1 MVGLQVLKRRLPA
14 ARAGATL
21 ALALAGIA
29 GFAAAGLAAE
39 PQPWE
44 IGMQPPATP
53 INDYMNWFN
62 NELTVIIFAITAF
75 VLGLL
80 LYAIIRF
87 NAKRHPVPSKTS
99 HNPLI
104 EILWTIVPVLIL
116 VAIAVPS
123 FKLLY
128 FMARVPK
135 DAMTINVT
143 GHQWYWTYGYPA
155 QKISFG
161 SNIIP
166 DKDLKPGQRR
176 LLDPDNPLVVPAKT
190 NVRVLITSTDV
201 IHSWFIPSFGV
212 QEYAVIG
219 RHNEAWFNVDRPGTY
234 YGECNQLCGIN
245 HAFMPIKIVALP
257 KADFQKW
264 LVEAKKKFSAEAA
277 PQGTP
282 AHPATLVA
290 KATETRPARLDPPA
304 GN

>member
-1 MVGLQVLKRRLPA
+1 MVRLQRLMGRHPA
-14 ARAGATL
+14 IRAGALL
-21 ALALAGIA
+21 ALVLAGV
-29 GFAAAGLAAE
+29 AGLAGAGQAAE

-44 IGMQPPATP
+44 IGLQPPATP
-53 INDYMNWFN
+53 IKDYMNAFN
-62 NELTVIIFAITAF
+62 NELLVIIFLITAF

-80 LYAIIRF
+80 LFVIVRF

-99 HNPLI
+99 HNALI

-116 VAIAVPS
+116 VAIAIPS
-123 FKLLY
+123 FRLLY

-135 DAMTINVT
+135 GAMTINVT

-155 QKISFG
+155 QKISFD

-166 DKDLKPGQRR
+166 DKDLKPGQKR
-176 LLDPDNPLVVPAKT
+176 LLDVDNPLVVPAGT

-219 RHNEAWFNVDRPGTY
+219 RHNEAWFNVERPGAY
-234 YGECNQLCGIN
+234 YGECNQICGIN
-245 HAFMPIKIVALP
+245 HPFMPIKIVALSKP
-257 KADFQKW
+257 DFDKW
-264 LVEAKKKFSAEAA
+264 LVEAKKNFSAEAA
-277 PQGTP
+277 PTGAP

-290 KATETRPARLDPPA
+290 TAHEAPSARLGPPA